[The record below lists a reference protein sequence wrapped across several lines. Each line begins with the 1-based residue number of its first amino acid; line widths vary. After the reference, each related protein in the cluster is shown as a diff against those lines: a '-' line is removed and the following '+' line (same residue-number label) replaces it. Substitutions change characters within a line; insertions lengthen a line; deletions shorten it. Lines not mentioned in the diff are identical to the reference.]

1 MTAIVLMGVAGCGKS
16 TLGVE
21 LARVLGRPLIEGDA
35 FHPAA
40 NVAKMRAGI
49 PLDDADR
56 YGWLAA
62 LGRELRRHPDG
73 ALLACSALKKIYR
86 DQLREAAPGLLFVYL
101 ELSPEDARRRLEIRA
116 EKHFFQ
122 ANLVTSQFEAL
133 EPPLAEPGVLALD
146 ATLPLAE
153 LTQRV
158 REWLNAGAQ

>member
-1 MTAIVLMGVAGCGKS
+1 MTSIVVMGVAGCGKS

-21 LARVLGRPLIEGDA
+21 LARILGCPLIEGDD

-40 NVAKMRAGI
+40 NVAKMRSGI

-56 YGWLAA
+56 HGWLAA
-62 LGRELRRHPDG
+62 LGTELRRHPDG
-73 ALLACSALKKIYR
+73 AVLACSALKKAYR

-101 ELSPEDARRRLEIRA
+101 AISPEEATRRLEIRA

-122 ANLVTSQFEAL
+122 ANLVASQFAAL
-133 EPPLAEPGVLALD
+133 EPPLAEPGVATLD

-153 LTQRV
+153 LRQRV
-158 REWLNAGAQ
+158 NEWLAARAP

>member
-1 MTAIVLMGVAGCGKS
+1 MTSIVLMGVAGCGKS

-21 LARVLGRPLIEGDA
+21 LARVLGRALIEGDA
-35 FHPAA
+35 FHPSA

-56 YGWLAA
+56 HGWLAV
-62 LGRELRRHPDG
+62 LGTELRRHPDG
-73 ALLACSALKKIYR
+73 AVLACSALKKAYR
-86 DQLREAAPGLLFVYL
+86 DQLRAAAPGLLFVYL
-101 ELSPEDARRRLEIRA
+101 ALTPQEARRRLEIRA

-158 REWLNAGAQ
+158 LEWLDTAAK

>member
-1 MTAIVLMGVAGCGKS
+1 MTSIVLMGVAGCGKT

-21 LARVLGRPLIEGDA
+21 LARILHHSLIEGDA
-35 FHPAA
+35 FHPSA

-56 YGWLAA
+56 YGWLGALAA
-62 LGRELRRHPDG
+62 ELGRHPEG
-73 ALLACSALKKIYR
+73 AVLACSALKKAYR
-86 DQLREAAPGLLFVYL
+86 DQLREAVPRLLFVYL
-101 ELSPEDARRRLEIRA
+101 ELSPEEARRRLEIRA
-116 EKHFFQ
+116 DKHFFQ

-158 REWLNAGAQ
+158 IEWLDAQAK

>member
-1 MTAIVLMGVAGCGKS
+1 MISIVLMGVAGCGKS

-21 LARVLGRPLIEGDA
+21 LARVLARPLIEGDE
-35 FHPAA
+35 FHPQA
-40 NVAKMRAGI
+40 NVAKMRAGT

-62 LGRELRRHPDG
+62 LGYELRRYPDG
-73 ALLACSALKKIYR
+73 ALLACSALKKAYR
-86 DQLREAAPGLLFVYL
+86 DQLRAAAPGLLFVYL
-101 ELSPEDARRRLEIRA
+101 ELTPEEARRRLEIRA

-133 EPPLAEPGVLALD
+133 EPPLAEPGVLTLD
-146 ATLPLAE
+146 ATLPLSE

-158 REWLNAGAQ
+158 IGWLATRAQ

>member
-1 MTAIVLMGVAGCGKS
+1 MTSIVLMGVAGCGKS

-21 LARVLGRPLIEGDA
+21 LARVLGRPLIEGDE
-35 FHPAA
+35 FHPSA
-40 NVAKMRAGI
+40 NLTKMRSGI

-56 YGWLAA
+56 HGWLAA
-62 LGRELRRHPDG
+62 LGTELRHHPDG
-73 ALLACSALKKIYR
+73 ALLACSALKKAYR

-101 ELSPEDARRRLEIRA
+101 ELSPEEARRRLEIRA

-122 ANLVTSQFEAL
+122 ANLVASQFEAL

-158 REWLNAGAQ
+158 LEWLVARAE

>member
-1 MTAIVLMGVAGCGKS
+1 MTSIVLMGVAGCGKS
-16 TLGVE
+16 TLGIE
-21 LARVLGRPLIEGDA
+21 LARVLGRPLIEGDE
-35 FHPAA
+35 FHPSA
-40 NVAKMRAGI
+40 NVAKMRSGI

-56 YGWLAA
+56 HGWLAA
-62 LGRELRRHPDG
+62 LGTELRRHTDG
-73 ALLACSALKKIYR
+73 ALLACSALKKAYR

-101 ELSPEDARRRLEIRA
+101 ELSPEEARRRLEIRA

-122 ANLVTSQFEAL
+122 ANLVASQFEAL

-158 REWLNAGAQ
+158 LEWLVARSE